1 MQADQDLAAAF
12 ENGRRKGRQEGMA
25 IGAGAMTAF
34 LIVLLLLQR

>member
-1 MQADQDLAAAF
+1 MPSEQDVEAAF

-34 LIVLLLLQR
+34 LILLLLLQ

>member
-1 MQADQDLAAAF
+1 MPTDNDVALAF

-34 LIVLLLLQR
+34 LIVLLLLQ